1 MRSVVVGSLMALIL
15 SAGLVVS
22 QVEAKKKDDDGYKQ
36 EYKENG
42 YKQEYKENG
51 QYRRNG
57 SVPIPGTLLLFG
69 GGFIGLM
76 IWRTRDPR
84 S

>member
-22 QVEAKKKDDDGYKQ
+22 QVEAKKKDDD
-36 EYKENG
+36 G

-84 S
+84 P